1 MAKGNRQ
8 HEIRT
13 DSQPETPGGLP
24 AQGTGDTHETT
35 DSGGIQRHQD
45 HDMEGGARITYQAGL
60 ATRHR
65 DREETAEHS
74 SWKQPAPTKSQ

>member
-13 DSQPETPGGLP
+13 DGQPETPGGLP
-24 AQGTGDTHETT
+24 AQGTGDTDETT

-45 HDMEGGARITYQAGL
+45 HDMEGEQGLRTRRARRH
-60 ATRHR
+60 ATGIGKRRLSIHR
-65 DREETAEHS
+65 GS
-74 SWKQPAPTKSQ
+74 SQRQLSQ